1 MANKVSFDFDSTLS
15 ESWVQKLAEILIPIT
30 EVWIVT
36 SRSPGASHNRDL
48 YKISNRLGI
57 PDERIVFTD
66 GAYKW
71 SSLNHLGIEI
81 HFDDMEDEILEINNR
96 SGCKGI
102 LVGLTDT
109 ENLWYLFHNKENNTK
124 NEN

>member
-1 MANKVSFDFDSTLS
+1 MNSLRISFDFDSCLS
-15 ESWVQKLAEILIPIT
+15 ESWVQKLAEILIPVT

-36 SRSPGASHNRDL
+36 SRAPGTSHNKDL
-48 YKISNRLGI
+48 YKIATRLGI

-71 SSLNHLGIEI
+71 SSLNHLGMEI

-102 LVGLTDT
+102 LVGLKDT
-109 ENLWYLFHNKENNTK
+109 ENLWYLFYNKQQKES
-124 NEN
+124 